1 MSQGLLVL
9 LLFDLPVER
18 HNPRSIVPD
27 LIQRLEELPQI
38 PRQIDDLEISSPFFP
53 FSTQIAINAR
63 NVEFETN
70 QGTSLYFLL
79 SLPSSSK
86 RPFISFNL
94 PFITPKDFLLFA
106 SFAKKP
112 NEDIVLFKLYFIIG
126 QDNFMSCFPFFR
138 KIRFR

>member
-94 PFITPKDFLLFA
+94 PFITPKDFLLFS
-106 SFAKKP
+106 SFAKK
-112 NEDIVLFKLYFIIG
+112 NLMKVSYYSNYTLLL
-126 QDNFMSCFPFFR
+126 DNFMSCFPFFR